1 MIYIVLLYSA
11 DVIYTLYIQAIY
23 IYIRTVSTAKQCST
37 CIYVCLYFPAIAFVC
52 SLSSVKTAIDLI
64 IYCNYLIDNLRIMD
78 SVHSFVASLGPETAH
93 SCQHVLLF
101 VFISDDRRF
110 QISVAVHF
118 IQKDQPVILQPLSS
132 WVEIEFHQTVSRH
145 FNDARPTLPQ
155 PNHRWKK
162 GRLKKR
168 WRFRLVSKIWSSSW
182 LFPALGGQFWVG
194 EHGYGQGSVKQN
206 MGMQKHYRLMSCA
219 ALGDGEKPLSSM
231 LNHLSWNLTLED

>member
-1 MIYIVLLYSA
+1 
-11 DVIYTLYIQAIY
+11 
-23 IYIRTVSTAKQCST
+23 
-37 CIYVCLYFPAIAFVC
+37 
-52 SLSSVKTAIDLI
+52 
-64 IYCNYLIDNLRIMD
+64 MD

-155 PNHRWKK
+155 PNHR
-162 GRLKKR
+162 
-168 WRFRLVSKIWSSSW
+168 
-182 LFPALGGQFWVG
+182 
-194 EHGYGQGSVKQN
+194 
-206 MGMQKHYRLMSCA
+206 
-219 ALGDGEKPLSSM
+219 
-231 LNHLSWNLTLED
+231 